1 MPVSRS
7 AKNKVRGGNTQKKPP
22 KKPPKMPKGMY

>member
-7 AKNKVRGGNTQKKPP
+7 NKNKARGGNTQKKPP
-22 KKPPKMPKGMY
+22 KMPKSPKEMY